1 MTHSSFIAVYSF
13 RRVAQ
18 NIASNNFTDQ
28 TEWPQSIMCVLEY
41 SKKVNLLYVVN
52 SCKYQNS
59 KPSET
64 IRNHPQSTEAIRNH
78 TEATQ
83 NYSLHLNTSLLHHA
97 TSHQI
102 LLCFSPC
109 SLWTIRK
116 VELRIKFQ
124 KSGNDHESQRHIV
137 DPFSHFKR

>member
-18 NIASNNFTDQ
+18 NIASNNFTGQ
-28 TEWPQSIMCVLEY
+28 IEWPQSIMCVLEY

-52 SCKYQNS
+52 SHKYQNS

-64 IRNHPQSTEAIRNH
+64 IWNHSQSTEAIRNH
-78 TEATQ
+78 PEATQ

-124 KSGNDHESQRHIV
+124 KSGNDHESQRQIV